1 MSRYRLQRASNTAGL
16 LAMAA
21 AAVLVNPIAVRA
33 DSATSAEA
41 ERTPFKCDPLTV
53 ETLGSFKA
61 PKANKPYKIEL
72 SVPTMSNPYIQAVI
86 YGAQKAASEA
96 GATVSVD
103 SGKGHMDPAS
113 QMTQLENALARNP
126 DALLINPAD
135 PNGMAAAI
143 DEAAEKIP
151 VFDVGTLSSS
161 DKSYKVVQDDYT
173 QGQMAA
179 DTLAKLVPNGGEGI
193 VMGGPAN
200 ATWARR
206 RVAGFSDEIKKY
218 PNIKVNEI
226 TNQDVKPEEGLVKFT
241 NAAQAHPKVDWIYVT
256 FSILLPPSAIPPE
269 YKKALYVGG
278 AYNALTTVA
287 LKDGSAKAVLPD
299 FAVWVGY
306 VGASFAIDKLNG
318 KEPSKR
324 SCIPNA
330 AVTKDMMDQPVWAS
344 GNLTPEGWTPP
355 R

>member
-1 MSRYRLQRASNTAGL
+1 MSKYCPQCLLNTAGL
-16 LAMAA
+16 LAIAT
-21 AAVLVNPIAVRA
+21 AVTFLSPIAVRA
-33 DSATSAEA
+33 DSATSTDAEH
-41 ERTPFKCDPLTV
+41 TPFTCDPLSV
-53 ETLGSFKA
+53 EALASLKT
-61 PKANKPYKIEL
+61 PKANKPYKLEL

-86 YGAQKAASEA
+86 YGAQKAATEA
-96 GATVSVD
+96 GATLSVN

-113 QMTQLENALARNP
+113 QMTQLENALSRNP

-173 QGQMAA
+173 QGQIAA
-179 DTLAKLVPNGGEGI
+179 DTLAKLLPKGGEGI

-218 PNIKVNEI
+218 PNIRVNAI

-241 NAAQAHPKVDWIYVT
+241 NAAQAHPTVDWVYVT

-278 AYNALTTVA
+278 AYNSLTTVA
-287 LKDGSAKAVLPD
+287 LKDGSAKAILPD

-306 VGASFAIDKLNG
+306 VGASFAIEKLNG

-330 AVTKDMMDQPVWAS
+330 AVTKEMMDQPVWAS
-344 GNLTPEGWTPP
+344 GNLTPAGWTPP